1 MEKNLEERVS
11 ELEKLVR
18 GILQEKVV
26 AATKGLKTG
35 NVFQLAGINWK
46 ILEVSDKGYHCHA
59 VDNWKKLQFDPNS
72 NRWESSSLRKNLDKL
87 ADEIEKEI
95 GMKLVAFEKS
105 MLSLDGQTEYG
116 TCEDRV
122 SLLTVDEY
130 RKYRPMIPNTE
141 DYWWWLL
148 TPWSTPCNDYKTS
161 VTVVAPAGYVDYDCC
176 SCNDGVRP
184 FCIFPSVIFE
194 S

>member
-11 ELEKLVR
+11 ELEKLVKSL
-18 GILQEKVV
+18 LQLKAAPAIKRLKV
-26 AATKGLKTG
+26 GD
-35 NVFQLAGINWK
+35 VFQLARISWK
-46 ILEVSDKGYHCHA
+46 IIEVSDKGYHCHA
-59 VDNWKKLQFDPNS
+59 VDNWKKLQFDPQS
-72 NRWESSSLRKNLDKL
+72 NHWEKASLRKDLDEL

-95 GMKLVAFEKS
+95 GMKLVPFERN

-116 TCEDRV
+116 ACEDRV

-130 RKYRPMIPNTE
+130 RKYRSMLPNTD

-161 VTVVAPAGYVDYDCC
+161 VTVVSPAGDFDYRDCY
-176 SCNDGVRP
+176 DGRGVRP

>member
-11 ELEKLVR
+11 ELEKLVKSL
-18 GILQEKVV
+18 LQEKVV
-26 AATKGLKTG
+26 EVAKGLKV
-35 NVFQLAGINWK
+35 NDIFQLAGINWK
-46 ILEVSDKGYHCHA
+46 ILEITDKGYHCHA
-59 VDNWKKLQFDPNS
+59 VDNWKKLQFDPKS
-72 NRWESSSLRKNLDKL
+72 NHWEKASLRKNLDEL
-87 ADEIEKEI
+87 ANEIEKEI
-95 GMKLVAFEKS
+95 GIKLVPFERN

-116 TCEDRV
+116 ACEDRV

-130 RKYRPMIPNTE
+130 RKYRSMLPNTD

-161 VTVVAPAGYVDYDCC
+161 VAVVSPAGRIDYDCC
-176 SCNDGVRP
+176 SRNYGVRP

>member
-11 ELEKLVR
+11 ELEKLVKNL
-18 GILQEKVV
+18 LQEKVV
-26 AATKGLKTG
+26 AVYKGLKV
-35 NVFQLAGINWK
+35 NDVFQLAGINWK
-46 ILEVSDKGYHCHA
+46 ILEISDEGYHCHA
-59 VDNWKKLQFDPNS
+59 VDNWKKLQFDPNR
-72 NRWESSSLRKNLDKL
+72 NHWEKASLRKTLGEL
-87 ADEIEKEI
+87 ANEIEQEL
-95 GMKLVAFEKS
+95 GMKLVPFERN

-130 RKYRPMIPNTE
+130 RKYRSMFPNTE

-148 TPWSTPCNDYKTS
+148 TPWSTPCNYYKAS
-161 VTVVAPAGYVDYDCC
+161 VTVVAPLGCIFNNL
-176 SCNDGVRP
+176 CNDCNGVRP